1 MAISLTER
9 DDGRRI
15 QVRAGDT
22 IEIRLPENAPAG
34 YRWGVDSLDERLFE
48 LTDTRGDYP
57 TATTGS
63 AGEMYFH
70 LTVLAPGEGTLRF
83 TYYRS
88 WEGTAGALRHFTV
101 DVRAVTQ

>member
-15 QVRAGDT
+15 QVQVGDT

-48 LTDTRGDYP
+48 LTGSSGDYP

-63 AGEMYFH
+63 AGEA
-70 LTVLAPGEGTLRF
+70 LLRVTVRAPGEGTLRLK
-83 TYYRS
+83 YWRS
-88 WEGTAGALRHFTV
+88 WEGAAGVLKRFTLDVQALP
-101 DVRAVTQ
+101 Q

>member
-15 QVRAGDT
+15 QVQVGDT

-48 LTDTRGDYP
+48 LTEARGDYP

-63 AGEMYFH
+63 AGEIV
-70 LTVLAPGEGTLRF
+70 LRVTVRAPGEGTLRF
-83 TYYRS
+83 KYWRS
-88 WEGTAGALRHFTV
+88 WEGDAGALKRF
-101 DVRAVTQ
+101 AVAVQAFP